1 MVFHVQRTQQSR
13 QVIQDA
19 EWPLQFGWQLQLNR
33 PTWGRSVVPQLPELR
48 VRLRNRRMCFMCNEI
63 SSERRSARMLSSC
76 YIAVGSSGEPIT
88 FARCVVPQLPEVRV
102 RLRNRRMVFH
112 VQRTPL

>member
-33 PTWGRSVVPQLPELR
+33 PHGVAPWP
-48 VRLRNRRMCFMCNEI
+48 
-63 SSERRSARMLSSC
+63 LSCLS
-76 YIAVGSSGEPIT
+76 
-88 FARCVVPQLPEVRV
+88 FACV
-102 RLRNRRMVFH
+102 
-112 VQRTPL
+112 